1 MFKRPLKLS
10 FENFVFKSLLFS
22 GLIEKFKAVEKS
34 AFSKLELS
42 KIDFDKSQESNFT
55 EVKLQ
60 FEKST
65 STSLEFMN
73 LEFFKFILKNEQTCK
88 TQESK
93 DTSKRKSLQ
102 YSNCTPNIL
111 QSLKTTA
118 LNDVVLMIGDSKWQ
132 FINSQF
138 TNSLLESVVLLK
150 LQELKTQVSYSPIS
164 KGVVK

>member
-65 STSLEFMN
+65 SISLEFMN

-102 YSNCTPNIL
+102 YSNCTPNRL

-118 LNDVVLMIGDSKWQ
+118 LNNVVLMIGDSKWQ

-138 TNSLLESVVLLK
+138 TNSLFESVVLLK